1 MAIHSPEN
9 RVWWNE
15 PLDKKEIAW
24 ISIAFLWGLVMFGT
38 MIVWHVTGEQNLSNE
53 AYRIEPEVFAE
64 RTEAMAEKYKV
75 REEGKTGVP
84 VVHPPPGSEVYMLGR
99 LWEWWP
105 ILELEKGKSYRLHL
119 SSLDWQHG
127 FSLQPT
133 NINIQVHPNYELVL
147 TITPSETGEFGVVC
161 NEYCGIGHHQM
172 IGKIYVVDGK

>member
-1 MAIHSPEN
+1 MAIHSPEK
-9 RVWWNE
+9 RVWWND

-24 ISIAFLWGLVMFGT
+24 ISIAFLWGLVMFAT

-53 AYRIEPEVFAE
+53 AYRIDPEVFAE
-64 RTEAMAEKYKV
+64 RTEAMVQKYKV
-75 REEGKTGVP
+75 REEGKSGVP
-84 VVHPPPGSEVYMLGR
+84 VVKPPPGSEVYMLGR

-105 ILELEKGKSYRLHL
+105 ILELEKGESYRLHL

-172 IGKIYVVDGK
+172 IGKIYVVDKK